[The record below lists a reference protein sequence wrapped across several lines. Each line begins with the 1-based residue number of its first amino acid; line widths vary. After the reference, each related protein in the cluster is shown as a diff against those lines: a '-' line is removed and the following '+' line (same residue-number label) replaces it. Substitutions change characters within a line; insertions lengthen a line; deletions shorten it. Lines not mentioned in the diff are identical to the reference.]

1 MILLAG
7 ILVKPCHSNA
17 NIEFNFMPID
27 ARLAFYLSPVD
38 VNIRGQGVT
47 NRSWVAMD
55 GVAHEFDCPA
65 CRSTLSGGSGV
76 VGCSPVVV

>member
-1 MILLAG
+1 MLLREV
-7 ILVKPCHSNA
+7 LVYPCHSNA
-17 NIEFNFMPID
+17 HIGFNFIPID

-65 CRSTLSGGSGV
+65 CRSTLSGGRGV
-76 VGCSPVVV
+76 VGCSHVV